1 MLYLSRLSQR
11 SLTLALASSLVG
23 VAAGG
28 AQGPRGGDLPRFILQ
43 TLDLDHDGNLSPQE
57 IKAAPASLRTLDR
70 NGDGQL
76 TPDELEP
83 PKLDTVAGRELVS
96 QLMVFDRNKD
106 GVITP
111 DELPDRMQALFVR
124 GDVNKDGKLTSEEI
138 RLMASRAGTPNGRT
152 NRPGGAAAMMRQDPI
167 LNVLDAD
174 HDGIISAA
182 EIDAASTSLLALDV
196 NHDGTIVAMEM
207 SVRQQTSAERV
218 AHMLD
223 EFDTNKD
230 GKLSREEVPDGM
242 RPQFATDD
250 KNGDGF
256 LDKDE
261 LLLMFPATP
270 QDSNRGLTPLPN
282 QQPKGQHN

>member
-1 MLYLSRLSQR
+1 MLYLSSLSQR
-11 SLTLALASSLVG
+11 SLTLALASGLVG
-23 VAAGG
+23 VATAG
-28 AQGPRGGDLPRFILQ
+28 AQGPRGGDRPRFILQ
-43 TLDLDHDGNLSPQE
+43 TLDLDHDSNLSPQE
-57 IKAAPASLRTLDR
+57 IKAAPASLRSLDR

-96 QLMVFDRNKD
+96 QLLAFDRNKD
-106 GVITP
+106 GVITA
-111 DELPDRMQALFVR
+111 DELPERMQALFMR
-124 GDVNKDGKLTSEEI
+124 GDLNKDGKLTSEEI
-138 RLMASRAGTPNGRT
+138 RLMASRAATPTGRT
-152 NRPGGAAAMMRQDPI
+152 EGPGGTAATMRQDPI
-167 LNVLDAD
+167 LNALDAD
-174 HDGIISAA
+174 HDGIIAAA
-182 EIDAASTSLLALDV
+182 EIDAASTSLLTLDT
-196 NHDGTIVAMEM
+196 NHDGTIVALEM
-207 SVRQQTSAERV
+207 SVRQQTSSDRV

-242 RPQFATDD
+242 RPQFVTDD

-270 QDSNRGLTPLPN
+270 QASNRGLIPLPS

>member
-1 MLYLSRLSQR
+1 MLYFSRFSQQ
-11 SLTLALASSLVG
+11 SVTLALASSLVG
-23 VAAGG
+23 VAAAG
-28 AQGPRGGDLPRFILQ
+28 AQGPRGGDGPRFILQ

-57 IKAAPASLRTLDR
+57 IKAASASLRTLDR

-76 TPDELEP
+76 TPDELET

-96 QLMVFDRNKD
+96 QLLAFDRNKD

-111 DELPDRMQALFVR
+111 DELPERMQALFVR
-124 GDVNKDGKLTSEEI
+124 GDLNKDGKLTSEEI
-138 RLMASRAGTPNGRT
+138 RLMASRAGTPSGRT
-152 NRPGGAAAMMRQDPI
+152 DGRGGAAAMMRQDPI
-167 LNVLDAD
+167 LNALDAD

-182 EIDAASTSLLALDV
+182 EIDAASTSLLTLDT
-196 NHDGTIVAMEM
+196 NHDGTIVAVEIRI
-207 SVRQQTSAERV
+207 RQQTSADRA

-223 EFDTNKD
+223 EFDANKD

-242 RPQFATDD
+242 RSQFTAAD

-261 LLLMFPATP
+261 LLLMFPPTP
-270 QDSNRGLTPLPN
+270 QDGNRGLTPLPN